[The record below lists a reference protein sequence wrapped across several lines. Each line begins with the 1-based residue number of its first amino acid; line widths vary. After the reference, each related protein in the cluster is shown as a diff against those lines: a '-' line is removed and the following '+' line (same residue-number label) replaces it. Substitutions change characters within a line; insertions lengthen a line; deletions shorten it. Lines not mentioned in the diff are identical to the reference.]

1 MSATPRARSEVSWKG
16 GLFAR
21 PSRFSRR
28 AACTANRERTLPSRK
43 PKSRVASRVAPHRTQ
58 GAVLRDG
65 APAVAETS
73 SEITA
78 EILERLRSLTGQL
91 AGAHTV
97 TDIARIA
104 VTEGVSAIRAAGG
117 AIRLLSEDGATLEL
131 IDRDLSGE
139 HTPSIRR
146 GRDGEPI
153 PLDAQ
158 TSLAEAARTR
168 TAVFVE
174 AARERLTGSEASLPL
189 LVDGRLVGVVAFTF
203 AEWRELGGRERAF
216 LGVLANVTAQAL
228 GRARHNEAHEVALRE
243 IEAMSKLKDEFL
255 ATVSHELRT
264 PLNAIVGWSSM
275 LKEPIEG
282 DSAKKGVEVIE
293 RNARALAR
301 LVDDVLDVSRIA
313 RGTLHVEHR
322 PVDSAQVVRAALE
335 AVAPA
340 ALAKSIEL
348 EATIDDTAVVVTGD
362 PDRLQQVV
370 WNLLSNAVK
379 FTPRGGRVTTTL
391 SRQRDIVQIVVAD
404 TGVGIES
411 IFLPH
416 VFETFRQF
424 DSSTTRP
431 HGGLGL
437 GLAIARNIVDLHGG
451 TMAVASGGSGKG
463 AKFTVELPAS
473 QPPAA
478 DDPAAP
484 APATKTRPPVP
495 RNVLEGVRV
504 LVADDAADSRDLIR
518 RVLANA
524 GASVRAVASARE
536 TMTTMK
542 AWPPDAIVAD
552 IGMPDADGYTLMRWI
567 RALDASAGGQV
578 PAIALTGYAS
588 EGDRRSAL
596 AVGYQEHLSKPTHPS
611 ELVRAVARL
620 VGR

>member
-1 MSATPRARSEVSWKG
+1 MSELSDRS
-16 GLFAR
+16 AR
-21 PSRFSRR
+21 PP
-28 AACTANRERTLPSRK
+28 TTP
-43 PKSRVASRVAPHRTQ
+43 AS
-58 GAVLRDG
+58 
-65 APAVAETS
+65 S

-78 EILERLRSLTGQL
+78 EILERLRTITGLL
-91 AGAHTV
+91 AGTHTV
-97 TDIARIA
+97 TDIARISVA
-104 VTEGVSAIRAAGG
+104 EGAAAIGALGG
-117 AIRLLSEDGATLEL
+117 AIRLMSEDGTKLEL
-131 IDRDLSGE
+131 IDRHHHGAPPEAWLDDPVAVDAR
-139 HTPSIRR
+139 TPV
-146 GRDGEPI
+146 
-153 PLDAQ
+153 
-158 TSLAEAARTR
+158 AEAARTKVP
-168 TAVFVE
+168 VFVE
-174 AARERLTGSEASLPL
+174 TPQQLAERFGAGSNPHLPGSKASLPL
-189 LVDGRLVGVVAFTF
+189 LVDGRLLGVVAFAF
-203 AEWRELGGRERAF
+203 AEWRTLGGRERAF
-216 LGVLANVTAQAL
+216 MCVLADVTAQAL

-275 LKEPIEG
+275 LKEPLEG
-282 DSAKKGVEVIE
+282 DSAKRGVEVIE

-313 RGTLHVEHR
+313 RGTLRVEHR
-322 PVDSAQVVRAALE
+322 PVDSAHVVRSALE

-340 ALAKSIEL
+340 AVAKSIEL
-348 EATIDDTAVVVTGD
+348 ETVIDDDTGVVIGD

-391 SRQRDIVQIVVAD
+391 SNRRLSHHRLSRHRDVVQIVVTD
-404 TGVGIES
+404 TGVGIEPS
-411 IFLPH
+411 FLPH

-473 QPPAA
+473 HPPPA
-478 DDPAAP
+478 DDAAAP
-484 APATKTRPPVP
+484 APATKTRTPVP

-518 RVLANA
+518 RVLENA

-536 TMTTMK
+536 TMTAMK

-611 ELVRAVARL
+611 ELVRAVARV